1 MIRKSTILKSLTA
14 LVMSALSTTAV
25 QAEVLVPLEQFLA
38 TTTRHYEANQY
49 KTAYTVYVPQTELQG
64 NTVLLNPA
72 AVGEP
77 VKLPITKQNGI
88 NYVDIESDPAMLG
101 VSYTKTNGQ
110 VTLGPAPQA
119 STVKAPYTLQT
130 PLSWAFDPWPT
141 EGAPYQ
147 AKLNTSGDNIISP
160 SWFKLHSLG
169 LEASPNVN
177 IDYVNAYKGKGY
189 HVWPLI
195 TNRFDPGFTSGILAD
210 QSVWKKYAHNL
221 VQYAY
226 IYGFDGYNFDFEN
239 IDYADRDRLTAFVA
253 YLSNHL
259 HQYNIKTSIDVTGYS
274 DSPEWSLVYNRSAL
288 ANSVDYV
295 VLMAYDE
302 TWAKSTTAGPVASY
316 PWVRNH
322 TERMLS
328 EVPSHKLVLG
338 VPFYMRLWH
347 DTNGYAKG
355 ETLAMKNTG
364 TYFANHKDK
373 MTWDDRLKLYYLSIP
388 TSSGSDRIW
397 FEDNTSLGLKLD
409 LVKELKLGGFAAWR
423 KGFEDES
430 TIAMIQGKDLG
441 RGIPKS
447 ATEVVPEPVV
457 EETKPLTKL
466 EQYKLRLE
474 EKEKAKAAKAEAKR
488 KAKEEK
494 EAAKRKAKEE
504 AEQAK
509 AEKKRQAEEAK
520 AEKKRQAEEA
530 KAEKKRLEEKAK
542 AQKERDAQAAKD
554 KIASYKSHG
563 SVLNTTTQNEL
574 AKSIQVVKR

>member
-1 MIRKSTILKSLTA
+1 MIRKSTIIKSLTA
-14 LVMSALSTTAV
+14 LVMSALSSTFV
-25 QAEVLVPLEQFLA
+25 HAEVLVPLDQFLA

-49 KTAYTVYVPQTELQG
+49 KTAYTVFVPQSELQG
-64 NTVLLNPA
+64 DKVVLNPA

-77 VKLPITKQNGI
+77 VKLPITKKDGLS
-88 NYVDIESDPAMLG
+88 YVDIESDPAMLG
-101 VSYTKTNGQ
+101 VSYTKNNGQ
-110 VTLGPAPQA
+110 LILGPAPEA
-119 STVKAPYTLQT
+119 STVKAPYTLKT
-130 PLSWAFDPWPT
+130 PLAWAFDPWT
-141 EGAPYQ
+141 AEGAPYQ

-169 LEASPNVN
+169 LEASPNIN
-177 IDYVNAYKGKGY
+177 IDYVKAYKNKGY
-189 HVWPLI
+189 HIWPLI
-195 TNRFDPGFTSGILAD
+195 TNRFDSNFTSGILAD

-239 IDYADRDRLTAFVA
+239 IDYADRDRLTTFVS

-274 DSPEWSLVYNRSAL
+274 DSPEWSLVYNRKAL
-288 ANSVDYV
+288 ADTVDYV

-316 PWVRNH
+316 PWVRSH

-328 EVPSHKLVLG
+328 EVPSQKLILG

-347 DTNGYAKG
+347 DTNGYAKS

-364 TYFANHKDK
+364 NYFANYRDK
-373 MTWDDRLKLYYLSIP
+373 MTWDNRLKLYYLSIP
-388 TSSGSDRIW
+388 TAAGSDRIW

-409 LVKELKLGGFAAWR
+409 LVKELHLGGFAAWR
-423 KGFEDES
+423 KGFEDIS
-430 TIAMIQGKDLG
+430 TITMIQEKDLG

-447 ATEVVPEPVV
+447 PTAVVPEPVV
-457 EETKPLTKL
+457 QEAKPLTKL

-474 EKEKAKAAKAEAKR
+474 EKEKAAKAEAKR

-504 AEQAK
+504 V
-509 AEKKRQAEEAK
+509 EKV
-520 AEKKRQAEEA
+520 
-530 KAEKKRLEEKAK
+530 KAEKKRLEEEAK
-542 AQKERDAQAAKD
+542 ARKEHNKQTVKEQNDL
-554 KIASYKSHG
+554 YTSH
-563 SVLNTTTQNEL
+563 SSDQNTSPKNDLIKT
-574 AKSIQVVKR
+574 IQVVKR

>member
-1 MIRKSTILKSLTA
+1 MIRKSTIIKSLTA
-14 LVMSALSTTAV
+14 LVMSALSSTFV
-25 QAEVLVPLEQFLA
+25 HAEVLVPLDQFLA

-49 KTAYTVYVPQTELQG
+49 KTAYTVFVPQSELQG
-64 NTVLLNPA
+64 DKVVLNPA

-77 VKLPITKQNGI
+77 VKLPITKKDGLS
-88 NYVDIESDPAMLG
+88 YVDIESDPAMLG
-101 VSYTKTNGQ
+101 VSYTKNNGQ
-110 VTLGPAPQA
+110 LILGPAPEA
-119 STVKAPYTLQT
+119 STVKAPYTLKT
-130 PLSWAFDPWPT
+130 PLAWAFDPWT
-141 EGAPYQ
+141 AEGAPYQ

-169 LEASPNVN
+169 LEASPNIN
-177 IDYVNAYKGKGY
+177 IDYVKAYKNKGY
-189 HVWPLI
+189 HIWPLI
-195 TNRFDPGFTSGILAD
+195 TNRFDSNFTSGILAD

-239 IDYADRDRLTAFVA
+239 IDYADRDRLTTFVS

-274 DSPEWSLVYNRSAL
+274 DSPEWSLVYNRKAL
-288 ANSVDYV
+288 ADTVDYV

-316 PWVRNH
+316 PWVRSH

-328 EVPSHKLVLG
+328 EVPSQKLILG

-347 DTNGYAKG
+347 ETNGYAKS
-355 ETLAMKNTG
+355 ETLAMKNTSN
-364 TYFANHKDK
+364 YFANYRDK

-388 TSSGSDRIW
+388 TAAGSDRIW

-409 LVKELKLGGFAAWR
+409 LVKELHLGGFAAWR
-423 KGFEDES
+423 KGFEDIS
-430 TIAMIQGKDLG
+430 TITMIQEKDLG

-447 ATEVVPEPVV
+447 PTAVVPEPVV
-457 EETKPLTKL
+457 EEAKPLTKL

-474 EKEKAKAAKAEAKR
+474 EKEKEKAAKAEAKR

-504 AEQAK
+504 AEK
-509 AEKKRQAEEAK
+509 V
-520 AEKKRQAEEA
+520 
-530 KAEKKRLEEKAK
+530 KAEKKRLEEEAKAK
-542 AQKERDAQAAKD
+542 KEHNKQTVKEQNDLYT
-554 KIASYKSHG
+554 SYS
-563 SVLNTTTQNEL
+563 SNQNTSSKNDLTKT
-574 AKSIQVVKR
+574 IQVVKR

>member
-1 MIRKSTILKSLTA
+1 MIRKSIIIKSLIA
-14 LVMSALSTTAV
+14 LVMSALSSTFV
-25 QAEVLVPLEQFLA
+25 HAEVLVPLDQFLA

-49 KTAYTVYVPQTELQG
+49 KTAYTVYVPQSELQG
-64 NTVLLNPA
+64 EKVVLNPA

-77 VKLPITKQNGI
+77 VKLPITKKDGLS
-88 NYVDIESDPAMLG
+88 YVDIESDPAMLG
-101 VSYTKTNGQ
+101 VSYTKNNGQ
-110 VTLGPAPQA
+110 LILGPAPEA

-130 PLSWAFDPWPT
+130 PLAWAFDPWT
-141 EGAPYQ
+141 AEGTPYQ

-169 LEASPNVN
+169 LEASPNIN
-177 IDYVNAYKGKGY
+177 IDYVKAYKNKGY
-189 HVWPLI
+189 HIWPLI
-195 TNRFDPGFTSGILAD
+195 TNRFDSNFTSGILAD

-239 IDYADRDRLTAFVA
+239 IDYADRDRLTTFVS

-274 DSPEWSLVYNRSAL
+274 DSPEWSLVYNRKAL
-288 ANSVDYV
+288 ADTVDYV

-316 PWVRNH
+316 PWVRSH

-328 EVPSHKLVLG
+328 EVSSQKLILG

-347 DTNGYAKG
+347 DTNGYAKS

-364 TYFANHKDK
+364 NYFANYRDK

-388 TSSGSDRIW
+388 TAAGSDRIW

-409 LVKELKLGGFAAWR
+409 LVKELHLGGFAAWR
-423 KGFEDES
+423 KGFEDIS
-430 TIAMIQGKDLG
+430 TITMIQEKDLG

-447 ATEVVPEPVV
+447 PTAVVPEPVV
-457 EETKPLTKL
+457 EKAKPLTKL

-474 EKEKAKAAKAEAKR
+474 EKEKEKAAKAEAKR

-504 AEQAK
+504 AEKVK
-509 AEKKRQAEEAK
+509 AEKKSKMIYILVIVRIKIQALK
-520 AEKKRQAEEA
+520 M
-530 KAEKKRLEEKAK
+530 
-542 AQKERDAQAAKD
+542 
-554 KIASYKSHG
+554 I
-563 SVLNTTTQNEL
+563 
-574 AKSIQVVKR
+574 

>member
-1 MIRKSTILKSLTA
+1 MIRKSTIIKSLTA

-195 TNRFDPGFTSGILAD
+195 TNRFDPDFTSGILAD

-274 DSPEWSLVYNRSAL
+274 DSPEWSLVYNRSAF

-322 TERMLS
+322 TEKMLS
-328 EVPSHKLVLG
+328 EVPSQKLVLG

-364 TYFANHKDK
+364 SYFANYKDK

-388 TSSGSDRIW
+388 TGSGSDRIW

-409 LVKELKLGGFAAWR
+409 LVKELQLGGFAAWR

-441 RGIPKS
+441 RGIPQS
-447 ATEVVPEPVV
+447 PTAVALEPVV

-474 EKEKAKAAKAEAKR
+474 EKEKEKAAKAEAKR

-504 AEQAK
+504 AEK
-509 AEKKRQAEEAK
+509 V
-520 AEKKRQAEEA
+520 
-530 KAEKKRLEEKAK
+530 KAEKKRLEEEAKAK
-542 AQKERDAQAAKD
+542 KEHNKQTVKEQNDLYTGYSSDQ
-554 KIASYKSHG
+554 
-563 SVLNTTTQNEL
+563 NTSPKNDLTKT
-574 AKSIQVVKR
+574 IQVVKR

>member
-1 MIRKSTILKSLTA
+1 MIRKSIIIKSLTA
-14 LVMSALSTTAV
+14 LVMSALSSTFV
-25 QAEVLVPLEQFLA
+25 HAEVLVPLDQFLA
-38 TTTRHYEANQY
+38 TTTRHYEVNQY
-49 KTAYTVYVPQTELQG
+49 KTAYTVYVPQSELQG
-64 NTVLLNPA
+64 EKVVLNPT

-77 VKLPITKQNGI
+77 VKLPITKKDGI
-88 NYVDIESDPAMLG
+88 SYVDIESEPAMLG
-101 VSYTKTNGQ
+101 VSYTKNNGQ
-110 VTLGPAPQA
+110 LILGPAPEA

-130 PLSWAFDPWPT
+130 PLAWAFDPWT
-141 EGAPYQ
+141 AEGAPYQ

-169 LEASPNVN
+169 LEASPNIN
-177 IDYVNAYKGKGY
+177 IDYVKAYKNKGY
-189 HVWPLI
+189 HIWPLI
-195 TNRFDPGFTSGILAD
+195 TNRFDSNFTSGILAD

-239 IDYADRDRLTAFVA
+239 INYADRDRLTTFVA

-274 DSPEWSLVYNRSAL
+274 DSPEWSLVYNRKAL
-288 ANSVDYV
+288 ADTVDYV

-316 PWVRNH
+316 PWVRSH

-328 EVPSHKLVLG
+328 EVPSQKLILG

-347 DTNGYAKG
+347 ETNGYAKS
-355 ETLAMKNTG
+355 ETLTMKNTSN
-364 TYFANHKDK
+364 YFANYRDK

-388 TSSGSDRIW
+388 TAAGSDRIW

-409 LVKELKLGGFAAWR
+409 LVKELHLGGFAAWR
-423 KGFEDES
+423 KGFEDIS
-430 TIAMIQGKDLG
+430 TITMIQEKDLG

-447 ATEVVPEPVV
+447 PTAVVPEPVV
-457 EETKPLTKL
+457 QEAKPLTKL

-474 EKEKAKAAKAEAKR
+474 EKEKAAKAEAKR

-504 AEQAK
+504 AEK
-509 AEKKRQAEEAK
+509 V
-520 AEKKRQAEEA
+520 
-530 KAEKKRLEEKAK
+530 KAEKKRLEEEAKAK
-542 AQKERDAQAAKD
+542 KEHNKQTVKEQNDLYTGYSSDQ
-554 KIASYKSHG
+554 
-563 SVLNTTTQNEL
+563 NTSPKNDLTKT
-574 AKSIQVVKR
+574 IQVVKR

>member
-1 MIRKSTILKSLTA
+1 MIRKSTIIKSLTA
-14 LVMSALSTTAV
+14 LVMSALSSTFV
-25 QAEVLVPLEQFLA
+25 HAEVLVPLDQFLA
-38 TTTRHYEANQY
+38 NTTRHYEANQY
-49 KTAYTVYVPQTELQG
+49 KTSYTVYVPQSELQG
-64 NTVLLNPA
+64 DKVVLNPTS
-72 AVGEP
+72 VGEP
-77 VKLPITKQNGI
+77 VKLPITKKDGLS
-88 NYVDIESDPAMLG
+88 YVDIESEPAMLG
-101 VSYTKTNGQ
+101 VSYTKNNGQ
-110 VTLGPAPQA
+110 LILGPAPEA

-130 PLSWAFDPWPT
+130 PLAWAFDPWT
-141 EGAPYQ
+141 AEGAPYQ

-169 LEASPNVN
+169 LEASPNIN
-177 IDYVNAYKGKGY
+177 IDYVKAYKNKGY
-189 HVWPLI
+189 HIWPLI
-195 TNRFDPGFTSGILAD
+195 TNRFDSNFTSGILAD

-239 IDYADRDRLTAFVA
+239 IDYADRNRLTTFVS

-274 DSPEWSLVYNRSAL
+274 DSPEWSLVYNRKAL
-288 ANSVDYV
+288 ADTVDYV

-316 PWVRNH
+316 PWARSH

-328 EVPSHKLVLG
+328 EVPSQKLILG

-364 TYFANHKDK
+364 NYFANYRDK

-388 TSSGSDRIW
+388 TAAGSDRIW

-409 LVKELKLGGFAAWR
+409 LVKELHLGGFAAWR
-423 KGFEDES
+423 KGFEDIS
-430 TIAMIQGKDLG
+430 TITMIQEKDLG

-447 ATEVVPEPVV
+447 PTAVVPEPVV
-457 EETKPLTKL
+457 EEAKPLTKL

-474 EKEKAKAAKAEAKR
+474 EKEKAAKAEAKR

-504 AEQAK
+504 AEK
-509 AEKKRQAEEAK
+509 V
-520 AEKKRQAEEA
+520 
-530 KAEKKRLEEKAK
+530 KAEKKRLEEEAKAK
-542 AQKERDAQAAKD
+542 KEHNKQTVKEQNDLYTGYSSDQ
-554 KIASYKSHG
+554 
-563 SVLNTTTQNEL
+563 NTSPKNDLTKT
-574 AKSIQVVKR
+574 IQVVKR

>member
-1 MIRKSTILKSLTA
+1 MIRKSIIIKSLTA
-14 LVMSALSTTAV
+14 LVMSALSSTFAH
-25 QAEVLVPLEQFLA
+25 AEVLVPLDQFLA
-38 TTTRHYEANQY
+38 NTTRHYEVNQY
-49 KTAYTVYVPQTELQG
+49 KTAYTVYVPQSELQG
-64 NTVLLNPA
+64 DKVVLNPT

-77 VKLPITKQNGI
+77 VKLPITKKDGI
-88 NYVDIESDPAMLG
+88 SYVDIESEPAMLG
-101 VSYTKTNGQ
+101 VSYTKNNGQ
-110 VTLGPAPQA
+110 LILGPAPEA

-130 PLSWAFDPWPT
+130 PLAWAFDPWT
-141 EGAPYQ
+141 AEGAPYQ

-169 LEASPNVN
+169 LEASPNIN
-177 IDYVNAYKGKGY
+177 IDYVKAYKNKGY
-189 HVWPLI
+189 HIWPLI
-195 TNRFDPGFTSGILAD
+195 TNRFDSNFTSGILAD

-239 IDYADRDRLTAFVA
+239 IDYADRDRLTTFVS

-274 DSPEWSLVYNRSAL
+274 DSPEWSLVYNRKAL
-288 ANSVDYV
+288 ADTVDYV

-316 PWVRNH
+316 PWVRSH

-328 EVPSHKLVLG
+328 EVPSQKLILG

-347 DTNGYAKG
+347 DTNGYTKS

-364 TYFANHKDK
+364 NYFANYRDK

-388 TSSGSDRIW
+388 TAAGSDRIW

-409 LVKELKLGGFAAWR
+409 LVKELHLGGFAAWR
-423 KGFEDES
+423 KGFEDIS
-430 TIAMIQGKDLG
+430 TITMIQEKDLG

-447 ATEVVPEPVV
+447 PTAVVPEPVV
-457 EETKPLTKL
+457 EEAKPLTKL

-474 EKEKAKAAKAEAKR
+474 EKEKEKEKAAKAEAKR

-504 AEQAK
+504 AEK
-509 AEKKRQAEEAK
+509 V
-520 AEKKRQAEEA
+520 
-530 KAEKKRLEEKAK
+530 KAEKKRLEEEAKAK
-542 AQKERDAQAAKD
+542 KEHNKQTVKEQNDLYT
-554 KIASYKSHG
+554 SYS
-563 SVLNTTTQNEL
+563 SDQNTSSKNDLTKT
-574 AKSIQVVKR
+574 IQVVKR

>member
-1 MIRKSTILKSLTA
+1 
-14 LVMSALSTTAV
+14 MSALSSTFV
-25 QAEVLVPLEQFLA
+25 HAEVLVPLDQFLA

-49 KTAYTVYVPQTELQG
+49 KTAYTVYVPQSELQG
-64 NTVLLNPA
+64 EKVVLNPA

-77 VKLPITKQNGI
+77 VKLPITKKDGLS
-88 NYVDIESDPAMLG
+88 YVDIESDPAMLG
-101 VSYTKTNGQ
+101 VSYTKNNGQ
-110 VTLGPAPQA
+110 LILGPAPEA

-130 PLSWAFDPWPT
+130 PLAWAFDPWT
-141 EGAPYQ
+141 AEGTPYQ

-169 LEASPNVN
+169 LEASPNIN
-177 IDYVNAYKGKGY
+177 IDYVKAYKNKGY
-189 HVWPLI
+189 HIWPLI
-195 TNRFDPGFTSGILAD
+195 TNRFDSNFTSGILAD

-239 IDYADRDRLTAFVA
+239 IDYADRDRLTTFVS

-274 DSPEWSLVYNRSAL
+274 DSPEWSLVYNRKAL
-288 ANSVDYV
+288 ADTVDYV

-316 PWVRNH
+316 PWVRSH

-328 EVPSHKLVLG
+328 EVSSQKLILG

-347 DTNGYAKG
+347 DTNGYAKS

-364 TYFANHKDK
+364 NYFANYRDK

-388 TSSGSDRIW
+388 TAAGSDRIW

-409 LVKELKLGGFAAWR
+409 LVKELHLGGFAAWR
-423 KGFEDES
+423 KGFEDVS
-430 TIAMIQGKDLG
+430 TITMIQEKDLG

-447 ATEVVPEPVV
+447 PTAVVPEPVV
-457 EETKPLTKL
+457 EVSKPLTKL
-466 EQYKLRLE
+466 EQYKLRLK
-474 EKEKAKAAKAEAKR
+474 EKEKAAKAEAKR

-504 AEQAK
+504 AEK
-509 AEKKRQAEEAK
+509 V
-520 AEKKRQAEEA
+520 
-530 KAEKKRLEEKAK
+530 KAEKKRLEEEAKAK
-542 AQKERDAQAAKD
+542 KEHNKQTVKEQNDLYT
-554 KIASYKSHG
+554 SYS
-563 SVLNTTTQNEL
+563 SNQNTSSKNDLTKT
-574 AKSIQVVKR
+574 IQVVKR

>member
-1 MIRKSTILKSLTA
+1 
-14 LVMSALSTTAV
+14 MSALSSTFAH
-25 QAEVLVPLEQFLA
+25 AEVLVPLDQFLA
-38 TTTRHYEANQY
+38 NTTRHYEVNQY
-49 KTAYTVYVPQTELQG
+49 KTAYTVYVPQSELQG
-64 NTVLLNPA
+64 DKVVLNPT

-77 VKLPITKQNGI
+77 VKLPITKKDGI
-88 NYVDIESDPAMLG
+88 SYVDIESEPAMLG
-101 VSYTKTNGQ
+101 VSYTKNNGQ
-110 VTLGPAPQA
+110 LILGPAPEA

-130 PLSWAFDPWPT
+130 PLAWAFDPWT
-141 EGAPYQ
+141 AEGAPYQ

-169 LEASPNVN
+169 LEASPNIN
-177 IDYVNAYKGKGY
+177 IDYVKAYKNKGY
-189 HVWPLI
+189 HIWPLI
-195 TNRFDPGFTSGILAD
+195 TNRFDSNFTSGILAD

-239 IDYADRDRLTAFVA
+239 IDYADRDRLTTFVS

-274 DSPEWSLVYNRSAL
+274 DSPEWSLVYNRKAL
-288 ANSVDYV
+288 ADTVDYV

-316 PWVRNH
+316 PWVRSH

-328 EVPSHKLVLG
+328 EVPSQKLILG

-347 DTNGYAKG
+347 DTNGYTKS

-364 TYFANHKDK
+364 NYFANYRDK

-388 TSSGSDRIW
+388 TAAGSDRIW

-409 LVKELKLGGFAAWR
+409 LVKELHLGGFAAWR
-423 KGFEDES
+423 KGFEDIS
-430 TIAMIQGKDLG
+430 TITMIQEKDLG

-447 ATEVVPEPVV
+447 PTAVVPEPVV
-457 EETKPLTKL
+457 EEAKPLTKL

-474 EKEKAKAAKAEAKR
+474 EKEKEKEKAAKAEAKR

-504 AEQAK
+504 AEK
-509 AEKKRQAEEAK
+509 V
-520 AEKKRQAEEA
+520 
-530 KAEKKRLEEKAK
+530 KAEKKRLEEEAKAK
-542 AQKERDAQAAKD
+542 KEHNKQTVKEQNDLYT
-554 KIASYKSHG
+554 SYS
-563 SVLNTTTQNEL
+563 SDQNTSSKNDLTKT
-574 AKSIQVVKR
+574 IQVVKR

>member
-1 MIRKSTILKSLTA
+1 MIRKSTIIKSLTA
-14 LVMSALSTTAV
+14 LVMSALSSTIV
-25 QAEVLVPLEQFLA
+25 QAEVLVPLDQFLA

-49 KTAYTVYVPQTELQG
+49 KTAYTVYIPQSELQG
-64 NTVLLNPA
+64 DTVILNPA

-77 VKLPITKQNGI
+77 VKLPITKKDGI
-88 NYVDIESDPAMLG
+88 SYVDIESEPAMLG
-101 VSYTKTNGQ
+101 VSYTKNNGQ
-110 VTLGPAPQA
+110 LILGPAPEA

-130 PLSWAFDPWPT
+130 PLAWAFDPWTT
-141 EGAPYQ
+141 EGIPYQ

-169 LEASPNVN
+169 LEASSNVN
-177 IDYVNAYKGKGY
+177 IDYVKAYKDKGY
-189 HVWPLI
+189 HIWPLI
-195 TNRFDPGFTSGILAD
+195 TNRFDSNFTSG
-210 QSVWKKYAHNL
+210 KFAHNL

-239 IDYADRDRLTAFVA
+239 INYADRDRLTTFVA

-274 DSPEWSLVYNRSAL
+274 DSPEWSLVYNRKAL
-288 ANSVDYV
+288 ADTVDYV

-316 PWVRNH
+316 PWVRSH

-328 EVPSHKLVLG
+328 EVPSQKLILG

-347 DTNGYAKG
+347 ETNGYAKS
-355 ETLAMKNTG
+355 ETLAMKNTSN
-364 TYFANHKDK
+364 YFANYRDK

-388 TSSGSDRIW
+388 TASGSDRIW

-409 LVKELKLGGFAAWR
+409 LVKELHLGGFAAWR
-423 KGFEDES
+423 KGFEDIS
-430 TIAMIQGKDLG
+430 TITMIQEKDLG

-447 ATEVVPEPVV
+447 PTAVVPEPVV
-457 EETKPLTKL
+457 QEAKPLTKL

-474 EKEKAKAAKAEAKR
+474 EKEKEKAAKAEAKR

-504 AEQAK
+504 V
-509 AEKKRQAEEAK
+509 EKV
-520 AEKKRQAEEA
+520 
-530 KAEKKRLEEKAK
+530 KAEKKRLEEEAK
-542 AQKERDAQAAKD
+542 ARKEHNKQTVKEQNDL
-554 KIASYKSHG
+554 YTSH
-563 SVLNTTTQNEL
+563 SSDQNTSPKNDLIKT
-574 AKSIQVVKR
+574 IQVVKR

>member
-14 LVMSALSTTAV
+14 LVMSALSSTAV
-25 QAEVLVPLEQFLA
+25 QAEVLVPLDQFLA
-38 TTTRHYEANQY
+38 NTTRHYEANQY
-49 KTAYTVYVPQTELQG
+49 KTSYTVYVPQTVLQG
-64 NTVLLNPA
+64 NTIVLDPT

-77 VKLPITKQNGI
+77 VKLPTTSKNGTT
-88 NYVDIESDPAMLG
+88 YVDIESDPAMLG

-110 VTLGPAPQA
+110 LTLGPAPQA
-119 STVKAPYTLQT
+119 STVKAPYTMQT

-141 EGAPYQ
+141 QETPYQ
-147 AKLNTSGDNIISP
+147 AKLNASGDNIISP

-169 LEASPNVN
+169 LEASPNVS
-177 IDYVNAYKGKGY
+177 IDYVNDYKSKGY

-274 DSPEWSLVYNRSAL
+274 DSPEWSLVYNRGAF

-322 TERMLS
+322 TEKMLS
-328 EVPSHKLVLG
+328 EVPSQKLVLG

-347 DTNGYAKG
+347 DTNGYAKS

-364 TYFANHKDK
+364 SYFANYKDK

-388 TSSGSDRIW
+388 TGSGSDRIW

-409 LVKELKLGGFAAWR
+409 LVKELQLGGFAAWR

-447 ATEVVPEPVV
+447 PTAVVPEPVV

-494 EAAKRKAKEE
+494 ELAKRKAKEE

-520 AEKKRQAEEA
+520 AEKKR
-530 KAEKKRLEEKAK
+530 LEEEAK
-542 AQKERDAQAAKD
+542 AQKERDAQEVKD
-554 KIASYKSHG
+554 KITSYKSHG
-563 SVLNTTTQNEL
+563 SVQNTSTKNEL
-574 AKSIQVVKR
+574 TKSVQVVKR

>member
-1 MIRKSTILKSLTA
+1 
-14 LVMSALSTTAV
+14 MSALSTTAV

-64 NTVLLNPA
+64 NTVVLNPS

-101 VSYTKTNGQ
+101 VSYTKINGQ
-110 VTLGPAPQA
+110 VTLGSALQS

-141 EGAPYQ
+141 EGDPYQ

-169 LEASPNVN
+169 LEASPNIN

-274 DSPEWSLVYNRSAL
+274 DSPEWSLVYNRSGL

-322 TERMLS
+322 TEKMLS
-328 EVPSHKLVLG
+328 EVPSQKLVLG

-447 ATEVVPEPVV
+447 PTVVAPEPVV

-520 AEKKRQAEEA
+520 AEKRRLDEES
-530 KAEKKRLEEKAK
+530 KANKDRDTQEV
-542 AQKERDAQAAKD
+542 KERN
-554 KIASYKSHG
+554 ASYKSHG
-563 SVLNTTTQNEL
+563 SVQNTTTQNEL
-574 AKSIQVVKR
+574 TKSIQVVKR

>member
-1 MIRKSTILKSLTA
+1 MIRKSTIIKSLTA
-14 LVMSALSTTAV
+14 LVMSALSSTFV
-25 QAEVLVPLEQFLA
+25 HAEVLVPLDQFLA

-49 KTAYTVYVPQTELQG
+49 KTAYTVYVPQSELQG
-64 NTVLLNPA
+64 DKVVLNPA

-77 VKLPITKQNGI
+77 VKLPITKKDGLS
-88 NYVDIESDPAMLG
+88 YVDIESDPAMLG
-101 VSYTKTNGQ
+101 VSYTKNNGQ
-110 VTLGPAPQA
+110 LILGPAPEA
-119 STVKAPYTLQT
+119 STVKAPYTLKT
-130 PLSWAFDPWPT
+130 PLAWAFDPWT
-141 EGAPYQ
+141 AEGAPYQ

-169 LEASPNVN
+169 LEASPNIN
-177 IDYVNAYKGKGY
+177 IDYVKAYKNKGY
-189 HVWPLI
+189 HIWPLI
-195 TNRFDPGFTSGILAD
+195 TNRFDSNFTSGILAD

-239 IDYADRDRLTAFVA
+239 IDYADRDRLTTFVS

-274 DSPEWSLVYNRSAL
+274 DSPEWSLVYNRKAL
-288 ANSVDYV
+288 ADTVDYV

-316 PWVRNH
+316 PWVRSH

-328 EVPSHKLVLG
+328 EVPSQKLILG

-347 DTNGYAKG
+347 DTNGYAKS

-364 TYFANHKDK
+364 NYFANYRDK
-373 MTWDDRLKLYYLSIP
+373 MTWDNRLKLYYLSIP
-388 TSSGSDRIW
+388 TAAGSDRIW

-409 LVKELKLGGFAAWR
+409 LVKELHLGGFAAWR
-423 KGFEDES
+423 KGFEDIS
-430 TIAMIQGKDLG
+430 TITMIQEKDLG

-447 ATEVVPEPVV
+447 PTAVVPEPVV
-457 EETKPLTKL
+457 EEAKPLTKL

-474 EKEKAKAAKAEAKR
+474 EKEKEKAAKAEAKR

-504 AEQAK
+504 AEKVK
-509 AEKKRQAEEAK
+509 AEK
-520 AEKKRQAEEA
+520 
-530 KAEKKRLEEKAK
+530 
-542 AQKERDAQAAKD
+542 
-554 KIASYKSHG
+554 
-563 SVLNTTTQNEL
+563 
-574 AKSIQVVKR
+574 

>member
-1 MIRKSTILKSLTA
+1 
-14 LVMSALSTTAV
+14 MSALSSTFV
-25 QAEVLVPLEQFLA
+25 HAEVLVPLDQFLA

-49 KTAYTVYVPQTELQG
+49 KTAYTVYVPHSELQG
-64 NTVLLNPA
+64 EKVVLNPA

-77 VKLPITKQNGI
+77 VKLPITKKDGLS
-88 NYVDIESDPAMLG
+88 YVDIESDPAMLG
-101 VSYTKTNGQ
+101 VSYTKNNGQ
-110 VTLGPAPQA
+110 LILGPAPEA

-130 PLSWAFDPWPT
+130 PLAWAFDPWT
-141 EGAPYQ
+141 AEGTPYQ

-169 LEASPNVN
+169 LEASPNIN
-177 IDYVNAYKGKGY
+177 IDYVKAYKNKGY
-189 HVWPLI
+189 HIWPLI
-195 TNRFDPGFTSGILAD
+195 TNRFDSNFTSGILAD

-239 IDYADRDRLTAFVA
+239 IDYADRDRLTTFVS

-274 DSPEWSLVYNRSAL
+274 DSPEWSLVYNRKAL
-288 ANSVDYV
+288 ADTVDYV

-316 PWVRNH
+316 PWVRSH

-328 EVPSHKLVLG
+328 EVSSQKLILG

-347 DTNGYAKG
+347 DTNGYAKS

-364 TYFANHKDK
+364 NYFANYRDK

-388 TSSGSDRIW
+388 TAAGSDRIW

-409 LVKELKLGGFAAWR
+409 LVKELHLGGFAAWR
-423 KGFEDES
+423 KGFEDVS
-430 TIAMIQGKDLG
+430 TITMIQEKDLG

-447 ATEVVPEPVV
+447 PTTVVPEPVV
-457 EETKPLTKL
+457 EVSKPLTKL
-466 EQYKLRLE
+466 EQYKLHLE
-474 EKEKAKAAKAEAKR
+474 EKEKEKEKAAKAEAKR

-504 AEQAK
+504 AEK
-509 AEKKRQAEEAK
+509 V
-520 AEKKRQAEEA
+520 
-530 KAEKKRLEEKAK
+530 KAEKKRLEEEAKAK
-542 AQKERDAQAAKD
+542 KEHNKQTVKEQNDLYT
-554 KIASYKSHG
+554 SYS
-563 SVLNTTTQNEL
+563 SDQNTSPKNDLT
-574 AKSIQVVKR
+574 KSIQVVKR

>member
-64 NTVLLNPA
+64 NMVVLNPS

-88 NYVDIESDPAMLG
+88 SYVDIESDPAMLG

-110 VTLGPAPQA
+110 LTLGPAPQA
-119 STVKAPYTLQT
+119 STVKAPYTMQT

-141 EGAPYQ
+141 QGTPYQ
-147 AKLNTSGDNIISP
+147 AKLNSSGDNIISP

-169 LEASPNVN
+169 LEASPNVS
-177 IDYVNAYKGKGY
+177 IDYVNDYKSKGY

-195 TNRFDPGFTSGILAD
+195 TNRFDPDFTSGILAD

-274 DSPEWSLVYNRSAL
+274 DSPEWSLVYNRSAFS
-288 ANSVDYV
+288 NSVDYV

-373 MTWDDRLKLYYLSIP
+373 MTWDDRLKLYYVSIP

-430 TIAMIQGKDLG
+430 TITMIQGKDLG

-447 ATEVVPEPVV
+447 DTVDIPEPVV

-488 KAKEEK
+488 KAKEE
-494 EAAKRKAKEE
+494 
-504 AEQAK
+504 AERAK
-509 AEKKRQAEEAK
+509 AEKKH
-520 AEKKRQAEEA
+520 
-530 KAEKKRLEEKAK
+530 LEEEAK
-542 AQKERDAQAAKD
+542 AQKERDTQEVKERN
-554 KIASYKSHG
+554 ASYKSHG
-563 SVLNTTTQNEL
+563 SVQNTTNQNEL
-574 AKSIQVVKR
+574 TKSVQVVKR

>member
-1 MIRKSTILKSLTA
+1 
-14 LVMSALSTTAV
+14 MSALSTTAV

-64 NTVLLNPA
+64 NMVVLNPA

-88 NYVDIESDPAMLG
+88 TYVDIESDPAMLG

-110 VTLGPAPQA
+110 LTLGPAPQA

-141 EGAPYQ
+141 EGAPYE

-169 LEASPNVN
+169 LEASPNVS

-274 DSPEWSLVYNRSAL
+274 DSPEWSLVYNRSAF

-373 MTWDDRLKLYYLSIP
+373 MTWDDRLKLYYVSIP

-447 ATEVVPEPVV
+447 PTAVVPEPVV

-474 EKEKAKAAKAEAKR
+474 EKEKEKAAKAEAKR

-504 AEQAK
+504 AEK
-509 AEKKRQAEEAK
+509 V
-520 AEKKRQAEEA
+520 
-530 KAEKKRLEEKAK
+530 KAEKKRLEEEAKAK
-542 AQKERDAQAAKD
+542 KEHNKQTVKEQNDLYTGYSSDQ
-554 KIASYKSHG
+554 
-563 SVLNTTTQNEL
+563 NTSPKNDLTKT
-574 AKSIQVVKR
+574 IQVVKR

>member
-1 MIRKSTILKSLTA
+1 MGEKDIAEKVLLSYNDVFSDIVNVLLFGGKEVIL
-14 LVMSALSTTAV
+14 
-25 QAEVLVPLEQFLA
+25 ENDLEDQ
-38 TTTRHYEANQY
+38 TTR
-49 KTAYTVYVPQTELQG
+49 TAYKADGKLHEIDRDVAKRWKCGNLRLACIGVENQTS
-64 NTVLLNPA
+64 
-72 AVGEP
+72 
-77 VKLPITKQNGI
+77 
-88 NYVDIESDPAMLG
+88 SDPDMPLRVIAYDGMEYRAQLLG
-101 VSYTKTNGQ
+101 KESVRDNRYPVITIVLYFGHR
-110 VTLGPAPQA
+110 
-119 STVKAPYTLQT
+119 T
-130 PLSWAFDPWPT
+130 PWTDSISLKDRLNIPDGFD
-141 EGAPYQ
+141 
-147 AKLNTSGDNIISP
+147 
-160 SWFKLHSLG
+160 
-169 LEASPNVN
+169 
-177 IDYVNAYKGKGY
+177 DYVNDYKSKGY

-274 DSPEWSLVYNRSAL
+274 DSPEWSLVYNRSAF

-322 TERMLS
+322 TEKMLS
-328 EVPSHKLVLG
+328 EVPSQKLVLG

-364 TYFANHKDK
+364 SYFANYKDK

-388 TSSGSDRIW
+388 TGSGSDRIW

-409 LVKELKLGGFAAWR
+409 LVKELQLGGFAAWR

-447 ATEVVPEPVV
+447 PTAVIPEPVV

-494 EAAKRKAKEE
+494 ELAKRKAKEE
-504 AEQAK
+504 AQ
-509 AEKKRQAEEAK
+509 Q
-520 AEKKRQAEEA
+520 A
-530 KAEKKRLEEKAK
+530 KAEKKRLEEEAK
-542 AQKERDAQAAKD
+542 AQKERDAQEVKD

-563 SVLNTTTQNEL
+563 SVQNTTTKNEL
-574 AKSIQVVKR
+574 TKSVQVVKR

>member
-1 MIRKSTILKSLTA
+1 MIRKSTIIKSLTA
-14 LVMSALSTTAV
+14 LVMSALSSTFV
-25 QAEVLVPLEQFLA
+25 HAEVLVPLDQFLA
-38 TTTRHYEANQY
+38 TTTRHYEVNQY
-49 KTAYTVYVPQTELQG
+49 KTAYTVFVPQSELQG
-64 NTVLLNPA
+64 DKVVLNPA

-77 VKLPITKQNGI
+77 VKLPITKKDGLS
-88 NYVDIESDPAMLG
+88 YVDIESDPAMLG
-101 VSYTKTNGQ
+101 VSYTKNNGQ
-110 VTLGPAPQA
+110 LILGPAPEA
-119 STVKAPYTLQT
+119 STVKAPYTLKT
-130 PLSWAFDPWPT
+130 PLAWAFDPWT
-141 EGAPYQ
+141 AEGAPYQ

-169 LEASPNVN
+169 LEASPNIN
-177 IDYVNAYKGKGY
+177 IDYVKAYKNKGY
-189 HVWPLI
+189 HIWPLI
-195 TNRFDPGFTSGILAD
+195 TNRFDSNFTSGILAD

-239 IDYADRDRLTAFVA
+239 IDYADRDRLTTFVS

-274 DSPEWSLVYNRSAL
+274 DSPEWSLVYNRKAL
-288 ANSVDYV
+288 ADTVDYV

-316 PWVRNH
+316 PWVRSH

-328 EVPSHKLVLG
+328 EVPSQKLILG

-347 DTNGYAKG
+347 DTNGYAKS

-364 TYFANHKDK
+364 NYFANYRDK
-373 MTWDDRLKLYYLSIP
+373 MTWDNRLKLYYLSIP
-388 TSSGSDRIW
+388 TAAGSDRIW

-409 LVKELKLGGFAAWR
+409 LVKELHLGGFAAWR
-423 KGFEDES
+423 KGFEDIS
-430 TIAMIQGKDLG
+430 TITMIQEKDLG

-447 ATEVVPEPVV
+447 PTAVVPEPVV
-457 EETKPLTKL
+457 EEAKPLTKL

-474 EKEKAKAAKAEAKR
+474 EKEKAAKAEAKR

-504 AEQAK
+504 AEK
-509 AEKKRQAEEAK
+509 V
-520 AEKKRQAEEA
+520 
-530 KAEKKRLEEKAK
+530 KAEKKRLEEEAKAK
-542 AQKERDAQAAKD
+542 KEHNKQTVKEQNDLYT
-554 KIASYKSHG
+554 SYS
-563 SVLNTTTQNEL
+563 SNQNTSSKNDLTKT
-574 AKSIQVVKR
+574 IQVVKR

>member
-1 MIRKSTILKSLTA
+1 MIRKSTIIKSLTA
-14 LVMSALSTTAV
+14 LVMSALSSTFV
-25 QAEVLVPLEQFLA
+25 HAEVLVPLDQFLA

-49 KTAYTVYVPQTELQG
+49 KTAYTVYVPQSELQG
-64 NTVLLNPA
+64 EKVVLNPA

-77 VKLPITKQNGI
+77 VKLPITKKDGLS
-88 NYVDIESDPAMLG
+88 YVDIESDPAMLG
-101 VSYTKTNGQ
+101 VSYTKNNGQ
-110 VTLGPAPQA
+110 LILGPAPEA

-130 PLSWAFDPWPT
+130 PLAWAFDPWT
-141 EGAPYQ
+141 AEGTPYQ

-169 LEASPNVN
+169 LEASPNIN
-177 IDYVNAYKGKGY
+177 IDYVKAYKNKGY
-189 HVWPLI
+189 HIWPLI
-195 TNRFDPGFTSGILAD
+195 TNRFDSNFTSGILAD

-239 IDYADRDRLTAFVA
+239 IDYADRDRLTTFVS

-274 DSPEWSLVYNRSAL
+274 DSPEWSLVYNRKAL
-288 ANSVDYV
+288 ADTVDYV

-316 PWVRNH
+316 PWVRSH

-328 EVPSHKLVLG
+328 EVPSQKLILG

-347 DTNGYAKG
+347 DTNGYAKS

-364 TYFANHKDK
+364 NYFANYRDK

-388 TSSGSDRIW
+388 TAAGSDRIW

-409 LVKELKLGGFAAWR
+409 LVKELHLGGFAAWR
-423 KGFEDES
+423 KGFEDVS
-430 TIAMIQGKDLG
+430 TITMIQEKDLG

-447 ATEVVPEPVV
+447 PTTVVPEPVV
-457 EETKPLTKL
+457 EVSKPLTKL
-466 EQYKLRLE
+466 EQYKLHLE
-474 EKEKAKAAKAEAKR
+474 EKEKEKEKAAKAEAKR

-504 AEQAK
+504 AEK
-509 AEKKRQAEEAK
+509 V
-520 AEKKRQAEEA
+520 
-530 KAEKKRLEEKAK
+530 KAEKKRLEEEAKAK
-542 AQKERDAQAAKD
+542 KEHNKQTVKEQNDLYT
-554 KIASYKSHG
+554 SYS
-563 SVLNTTTQNEL
+563 SDQNTSPKNDLT
-574 AKSIQVVKR
+574 KSIQVVKR

>member
-1 MIRKSTILKSLTA
+1 
-14 LVMSALSTTAV
+14 MSALSSTFV
-25 QAEVLVPLEQFLA
+25 HAEVLVPLDQFLA

-49 KTAYTVYVPQTELQG
+49 KTAYTVYVPQSELQG
-64 NTVLLNPA
+64 EKVVLNPA

-77 VKLPITKQNGI
+77 VKLPITKKDGLS
-88 NYVDIESDPAMLG
+88 YVDIESDPAMLG
-101 VSYTKTNGQ
+101 VSYTKNNGQ
-110 VTLGPAPQA
+110 LILGPAPEA

-130 PLSWAFDPWPT
+130 PLAWAFDPWT
-141 EGAPYQ
+141 AEGTPYQ

-169 LEASPNVN
+169 LEASPNIN
-177 IDYVNAYKGKGY
+177 IDYVKAYKNKGY
-189 HVWPLI
+189 HIWPLI
-195 TNRFDPGFTSGILAD
+195 TNRFDSNFTSGILAD

-239 IDYADRDRLTAFVA
+239 IDYADRDRLTTFVS

-274 DSPEWSLVYNRSAL
+274 DSPEWSLVYNRKAL
-288 ANSVDYV
+288 ADTVDYV

-316 PWVRNH
+316 PWVRSH

-328 EVPSHKLVLG
+328 EVSSQKLILG

-347 DTNGYAKG
+347 DTNGYAKS

-364 TYFANHKDK
+364 NYFANYRDK

-388 TSSGSDRIW
+388 TAAGSDRIW

-409 LVKELKLGGFAAWR
+409 LVKELHLGGFAAWR
-423 KGFEDES
+423 KGFEDVS
-430 TIAMIQGKDLG
+430 TITMIQEKDLG

-447 ATEVVPEPVV
+447 PTTVVPEPVV
-457 EETKPLTKL
+457 EVSKPLTKL
-466 EQYKLRLE
+466 EQYKLHLE
-474 EKEKAKAAKAEAKR
+474 EKEKEKEKAAKAEAKR

-504 AEQAK
+504 AEK
-509 AEKKRQAEEAK
+509 V
-520 AEKKRQAEEA
+520 
-530 KAEKKRLEEKAK
+530 KAEKKRLEEEAKAK
-542 AQKERDAQAAKD
+542 KEHNKQTVKEQNDLYT
-554 KIASYKSHG
+554 SYS
-563 SVLNTTTQNEL
+563 SDQNTSPKNDLT
-574 AKSIQVVKR
+574 KSIQVVKR

>member
-64 NTVLLNPA
+64 NMVVLNPA

-88 NYVDIESDPAMLG
+88 TYVDIESDPAMLG
-101 VSYTKTNGQ
+101 VSYTKTNDQ
-110 VTLGPAPQA
+110 LTLGPAPQA

-141 EGAPYQ
+141 EGSPYQ

-169 LEASPNVN
+169 LEASSNVN

-195 TNRFDPGFTSGILAD
+195 TNRFDPDFTSGILAD

-274 DSPEWSLVYNRSAL
+274 DSPEWSLVYNRSGL

-423 KGFEDES
+423 KGFEYES

-509 AEKKRQAEEAK
+509 AEKKRKAEEAK
-520 AEKKRQAEEA
+520 AEKKR
-530 KAEKKRLEEKAK
+530 
-542 AQKERDAQAAKD
+542 
-554 KIASYKSHG
+554 ITN
-563 SVLNTTTQNEL
+563 SV
-574 AKSIQVVKR
+574 QVVKR

>member
-1 MIRKSTILKSLTA
+1 
-14 LVMSALSTTAV
+14 MSALSSTFV
-25 QAEVLVPLEQFLA
+25 HAEVLVPLDQFLA

-49 KTAYTVYVPQTELQG
+49 KTAYTVYVPQSELQG
-64 NTVLLNPA
+64 EKVVLNPA

-77 VKLPITKQNGI
+77 VKLPITKKDGLS
-88 NYVDIESDPAMLG
+88 YVDIESDPAMLG
-101 VSYTKTNGQ
+101 VSYTKNNGQ
-110 VTLGPAPQA
+110 LILGPAPEA

-130 PLSWAFDPWPT
+130 PLAWAFDPWT
-141 EGAPYQ
+141 AEGTPYQ

-169 LEASPNVN
+169 LEASPNIN
-177 IDYVNAYKGKGY
+177 IDYVKAYKNKGY
-189 HVWPLI
+189 HIWPLI
-195 TNRFDPGFTSGILAD
+195 TNRFDSNFTSGILAD

-239 IDYADRDRLTAFVA
+239 IDYADRNRLTTFVS

-274 DSPEWSLVYNRSAL
+274 DSPEWSLVYNRKAL
-288 ANSVDYV
+288 ADTVDYV

-316 PWVRNH
+316 PWVRSH

-328 EVPSHKLVLG
+328 EVPSQKLILG

-347 DTNGYAKG
+347 DTNGYAKS

-364 TYFANHKDK
+364 NYFANYRDK

-388 TSSGSDRIW
+388 TAAGSDRIW

-409 LVKELKLGGFAAWR
+409 LVKELHLGGFAAWR
-423 KGFEDES
+423 KGFEDVS
-430 TIAMIQGKDLG
+430 TITMIQEKDLG

-447 ATEVVPEPVV
+447 PTAVVPEPVV
-457 EETKPLTKL
+457 EVSKPLTKL

-474 EKEKAKAAKAEAKR
+474 EKEKEKEKAAKAEAKR

-504 AEQAK
+504 AEK
-509 AEKKRQAEEAK
+509 V
-520 AEKKRQAEEA
+520 
-530 KAEKKRLEEKAK
+530 KAEKKRLEEEAKAK
-542 AQKERDAQAAKD
+542 KEHNKQTVKEQNDLYT
-554 KIASYKSHG
+554 SYS
-563 SVLNTTTQNEL
+563 SDQNTSPKNDLT
-574 AKSIQVVKR
+574 KSIQVVKR

>member
-1 MIRKSTILKSLTA
+1 MIRKSTIFKSLTA

-64 NTVLLNPA
+64 NMVVLNPS
-72 AVGEP
+72 AVGEA

-88 NYVDIESDPAMLG
+88 TYVDIESDPAMLG

-110 VTLGPAPQA
+110 LTLGPAPQA

-141 EGAPYQ
+141 EGVPYQ

-195 TNRFDPGFTSGILAD
+195 TNRFDPDFTSGILAD

-274 DSPEWSLVYNRSAL
+274 DSPEWSLVYNRSAFS
-288 ANSVDYV
+288 NSVDYV

-322 TERMLS
+322 TERLLS

-373 MTWDDRLKLYYLSIP
+373 MTWDDRLKLYYVSIP

-430 TIAMIQGKDLG
+430 TISMIQGKDLG

-447 ATEVVPEPVV
+447 TTVDVPEPVV

-504 AEQAK
+504 AERAK

-520 AEKKRQAEEA
+520 AEKK
-530 KAEKKRLEEKAK
+530 LL
-542 AQKERDAQAAKD
+542 
-554 KIASYKSHG
+554 SKS
-563 SVLNTTTQNEL
+563 V
-574 AKSIQVVKR
+574 QVVKR

>member
-1 MIRKSTILKSLTA
+1 MIRKSIIIKSLTA
-14 LVMSALSTTAV
+14 LVMSALSSTFAH
-25 QAEVLVPLEQFLA
+25 AEVLVPLDQFLA
-38 TTTRHYEANQY
+38 NTTRHYEVNQY
-49 KTAYTVYVPQTELQG
+49 KTAYTVYVPQSELQG
-64 NTVLLNPA
+64 DKVVLNPT

-77 VKLPITKQNGI
+77 VKLPITKKDGI
-88 NYVDIESDPAMLG
+88 SYVDIESEPAMLG
-101 VSYTKTNGQ
+101 VSYTKNNGQ
-110 VTLGPAPQA
+110 LILGPAPEA

-130 PLSWAFDPWPT
+130 PLAWAFDPWT
-141 EGAPYQ
+141 AEGAPYQ

-169 LEASPNVN
+169 LEASPNIN
-177 IDYVNAYKGKGY
+177 IDYVKAYKNKGY
-189 HVWPLI
+189 HIWPLI
-195 TNRFDPGFTSGILAD
+195 TNRFDSNFTSGILAD

-239 IDYADRDRLTAFVA
+239 IDYADRNRLTTFVS

-274 DSPEWSLVYNRSAL
+274 DSPEWSLVYNRKAL
-288 ANSVDYV
+288 ADTVDYV

-316 PWVRNH
+316 PWVRSH

-328 EVPSHKLVLG
+328 EVPSQKLILG

-364 TYFANHKDK
+364 NYFANYRDK

-388 TSSGSDRIW
+388 TAAGSDRIW

-409 LVKELKLGGFAAWR
+409 LVKELHLGGFAAWR
-423 KGFEDES
+423 KGFEDIS
-430 TIAMIQGKDLG
+430 TITMIQEKDLG

-447 ATEVVPEPVV
+447 PTAVVPEPVV
-457 EETKPLTKL
+457 EEAKPLTKL

-474 EKEKAKAAKAEAKR
+474 EKEKEKEKAAKAEAKR

-504 AEQAK
+504 AEK
-509 AEKKRQAEEAK
+509 V
-520 AEKKRQAEEA
+520 
-530 KAEKKRLEEKAK
+530 KAEKKRLEEEAKAK
-542 AQKERDAQAAKD
+542 KEHNKQTVKEQNDLYT
-554 KIASYKSHG
+554 SYS
-563 SVLNTTTQNEL
+563 SDQNTSSKNDLTKT
-574 AKSIQVVKR
+574 IQVVKR

>member
-1 MIRKSTILKSLTA
+1 MIRKSTIIKSLTA
-14 LVMSALSTTAV
+14 LVMSALSSTFV
-25 QAEVLVPLEQFLA
+25 HAEVLVPLDQFLA

-49 KTAYTVYVPQTELQG
+49 KTAYTVYVPQSELQG
-64 NTVLLNPA
+64 EKVVLNPT

-77 VKLPITKQNGI
+77 VKLPITKKDGI
-88 NYVDIESDPAMLG
+88 SYVDIESEPAMLG
-101 VSYTKTNGQ
+101 VSYTKNNGQ
-110 VTLGPAPQA
+110 LILGPAPET
-119 STVKAPYTLQT
+119 STVKAPYTLKT
-130 PLSWAFDPWPT
+130 PLAWAFDPWT
-141 EGAPYQ
+141 AEGAPYQ

-169 LEASPNVN
+169 LEASPNIN
-177 IDYVNAYKGKGY
+177 IDYVKAYKNKGY
-189 HVWPLI
+189 HIWPLI
-195 TNRFDPGFTSGILAD
+195 TNRFDSNFTSGILAD

-239 IDYADRDRLTAFVA
+239 IDYADRDRLTTFVA

-274 DSPEWSLVYNRSAL
+274 DSPEWSLVYNRKAL
-288 ANSVDYV
+288 ADTVDYV

-316 PWVRNH
+316 PWVRSH

-328 EVPSHKLVLG
+328 EVPSQKLILG

-347 DTNGYAKG
+347 DTNGYAKS

-364 TYFANHKDK
+364 NYFANYRDK

-388 TSSGSDRIW
+388 TAAGSDRIW

-409 LVKELKLGGFAAWR
+409 LVKELHLGGFAAWR
-423 KGFEDES
+423 KGFEDIS
-430 TIAMIQGKDLG
+430 TITMIQEKDLG

-447 ATEVVPEPVV
+447 PTAVVPEPVV
-457 EETKPLTKL
+457 EEAKPLTKL

-474 EKEKAKAAKAEAKR
+474 EKEKEKAAKVEAKR

-494 EAAKRKAKEE
+494 
-504 AEQAK
+504 
-509 AEKKRQAEEAK
+509 
-520 AEKKRQAEEA
+520 
-530 KAEKKRLEEKAK
+530 AEKKRLEEEAKAK
-542 AQKERDAQAAKD
+542 KEHNKQTVKEQNDLYTGNSSDQ
-554 KIASYKSHG
+554 
-563 SVLNTTTQNEL
+563 NTSPKNDLTKT
-574 AKSIQVVKR
+574 IQVVKR